1 MKVYDATLP
10 QSPIDLRGR
19 LSSAQNRT
27 SSFQDNG
34 SSSERNTSST
44 PRSNNVLSMTINL
57 RVGDNG
63 AVPKTFTFL
72 SQAPELDHK
81 KPHIKARNE
90 IKLNGVDP
98 NKVDEAKLIASK
110 IKGKWQLA
118 NSLNKEYKAARR
130 RYSTAVKGA
139 KELRKIHMTF
149 KKHSDPDAI
158 AANEGR
164 KALEREA
171 ASHLAEARL
180 IRDLIDKHMIK
191 PNSTSTTQAVFK
203 DIVAQNVKELRSGGA
218 SISVGAET
226 DDELHTLTAYYC
238 LKSRFNPS
246 GFFQRLPAGIFDY
259 DSGQFDNR
267 IRTLLRHYLVDRRK
281 RDTARK
287 IETTKCWAR
296 LLQKGSL
303 GFLLTTFEKP
313 SVTTM
318 LKITFPGYLDGEDPV
333 IRDWMLPGGDKWQ
346 GDHGYELAARA
357 CAWLLKY
364 GAGWINQD
372 GTLNAQVVSKVRN
385 PGGYFH
391 TNTSAG
397 LSGMM
402 DTCPYTR
409 TTEDAITLGVQQLG
423 CAPLIGT
430 GEGQIP
436 RWRIK
441 RNGMWQGEAGEKL
454 TNELTEYL
462 VEKKLKCIDE
472 HGNVSAQKI
481 KEVTDW
487 SIQFRDEANHSLG
500 KRVARKT
507 AYEAIKGRYPELCGF
522 RKDQIKP
529 WEIRFGGMW
538 RGVEGRKLFRL
549 AFAYSLWDSGLGT
562 FNENG
567 EPPLAFTKQE
577 LIEWKDKRLINW
589 RDHFLKCHLTAG
601 FRDVAGSNTRRAF
614 EVLLGDIRVKQKQKM
629 GVKVEERYFGKTR
642 ITPDDIKDSKPTRAA
657 LVSRL
662 LEAAEDYDLGQVIFI
677 ADKDRHEDP
686 HNEQVPESIVSG
698 TCLEEVLAHK
708 PPTKVL
714 LAKQVLYEAL
724 IGSIAASAERNELS
738 NSVDRFT
745 GLEQLLVA
753 KYALSTELAGEFV
766 LPNDRLRS
774 LLRFVRDDVLPEMNL
789 KDDVREQLKEMLGE
803 LLDGHCETRETLLS
817 AYDALNAANI
827 TRNENAKNAEEVEYD
842 QGANQLAV
850 LNSIIECV
858 FRKILLFELR
868 YIHNGTHGGEVEG
881 PTSYFCE
888 VFDRIAV
895 SEEDLDLSCDIEIQP
910 GQDQSED
917 EAAIRIADMDADA
930 QALIDIARRG
940 ADSTDS
946 KALLEGAI
954 EAAKEEV
961 VLLGETEDDLRI
973 ASEREALLEETRLIC
988 TGDKKED
995 PRILQNL
1002 VDVAKDNTKS
1012 QIHLMD
1018 FLRIID
1024 DGDLTAQIRILH
1036 QIGERMSS
1044 RAHDRFDYGSLRVRA
1059 LPAQSIGL
1067 ICSENIVDSGNY
1079 TVPDLDLVDKELLEC
1094 VPEWWPVN
1102 DGEPTC
1108 VPLLFCNDVLY
1119 VAVPYCSDSSS
1130 MLKFAKGVSKYA
1142 QANRIVDRSFFEP
1155 IALSL
1160 DQSIKERTV
1169 VDRSLNQPLQEA
1181 LQKMLLAQLHE
1192 SNVQLMDVRYDSWLD
1207 LVKLYKQNAKARFIY
1222 PGKKPFR
1229 QFISYTEENEIVE
1242 NVAALRRAA
1251 SQYVYKRHH

>member
-1 MKVYDATLP
+1 MKVTEATSP
-10 QSPIDLRGR
+10 QSRFDLRGR
-19 LSSAQNRT
+19 LSSA
-27 SSFQDNG
+27 
-34 SSSERNTSST
+34 
-44 PRSNNVLSMTINL
+44 RSNNVLSMTINL

-63 AVPKTFTFL
+63 AVPKTFSFV
-72 SQAPELDHK
+72 SQAPELDHTK
-81 KPHIKARNE
+81 QHVGARSE
-90 IKLNGVDP
+90 VKLEGVDS
-98 NKVDEAKLIASK
+98 NKVEEAKLIASK
-110 IKGKWQLA
+110 IKEKWELA
-118 NSLNKEYKAARR
+118 NSLNKEYKAARK
-130 RYSTAVKGA
+130 RYSNAVKEA
-139 KELRKIHMTF
+139 RRQRKIHMTF
-149 KKHSDPDAI
+149 TQHSHPSAI
-158 AANEGR
+158 AANEKR
-164 KALEREA
+164 KDFELEA
-171 ASHLAEARL
+171 KGHLAEARS
-180 IRDLIDKHMIK
+180 IRDVIDKYMIK
-191 PNSTSTTQAVFK
+191 PNSTSTTQEFFK
-203 DIVAQNVKELRSGGA
+203 QIIAQNVKELRGEGA
-218 SISVGAET
+218 SINIGAET

-238 LKSRFNPS
+238 LKSRTNPG
-246 GFFQRLPAGIFDY
+246 GFFQRLPSGIFDY

-267 IRTLLRHYLVDRRK
+267 IRTFLRHYLVDIRK

-296 LLQKGSL
+296 LLQRGGL

-313 SVTTM
+313 SINTM

-333 IRDWMLPGGDKWQ
+333 IREWILPGGDKWQ

-357 CAWLLKY
+357 CAWLLKH

-372 GTLNAQVVSKVRN
+372 GTVNAQVVSKVRN
-385 PGGYFH
+385 PGNYFH
-391 TNTSAG
+391 ANTTAG

-409 TTEDAITLGVQQLG
+409 TTEDAINLGVQQLG

-441 RNGMWQGEAGEKL
+441 RDGMWQGEAGERL
-454 TNELTEYL
+454 TNELAEYL
-462 VEKKLKCIDE
+462 VEKKLKCVDE
-472 HGNVSAQKI
+472 NGNVSAKKI

-487 SIQFRDEANHSLG
+487 AIQFRDEANHSLG

-507 AYEAIKGRYPELCGF
+507 AYVAIKGRYPELCGF
-522 RKDQIKP
+522 RKDQVKP

-538 RGVEGRKLFRL
+538 RGAKGRKLFRL

-567 EPPLAFTKQE
+567 EPPLTFTKQE
-577 LIEWKDKRLINW
+577 LIEWKDKHLINW

-629 GVKVEERYFGKTR
+629 GVKVEERYFGRTR

-662 LEAAEDYDLGQVIFI
+662 LEASEDYDLGQVIFI
-677 ADKDRHEDP
+677 ADKDRQEDP
-686 HNEQVPESIVSG
+686 HNEQLPEAIVNG

-714 LAKQVLYEAL
+714 LARQVLYEAL

-766 LPNDRLRS
+766 LSNDRLRS
-774 LLRFVRDDVLPEMNL
+774 LLRFVRDDVLPEINI
-789 KDDVREQLKEMLGE
+789 KDEVREQLEEMLGE

-827 TRNENAKNAEEVEYD
+827 TRNEKAKNTEEVEYD
-842 QGANQLAV
+842 QGTNLLSV
-850 LNSIIECV
+850 LNSVIECV

-868 YIHNGTHGGEVEG
+868 YIHNGTHGGVFG
-881 PTSYFCE
+881 SPTSYFCE
-888 VFDRIAV
+888 VFDKIAV
-895 SEEDLDLSCDIEIQP
+895 PEEDLDLSCTLEMQP

-917 EAAIRIADMDADA
+917 EVAIRVADMDADA
-930 QALIDIARRG
+930 KTLIDIARRG
-940 ADSTDS
+940 AESEDS
-946 KALLEGAI
+946 KALLEGAV
-954 EAAKEEV
+954 EAAKEEAA
-961 VLLGETEDDLRI
+961 LLGQTEDDIRV
-973 ASEREALLEETRLIC
+973 ASEKEALLNETRLIC

-995 PRILQNL
+995 PRIVQNL
-1002 VDVAKDNTKS
+1002 VDVAKDITKG

-1024 DGDLTAQIRILH
+1024 EGDLTAQIRILH
-1036 QIGERMSS
+1036 QIGDRMSS

-1059 LPAQSIGL
+1059 LPAPRIGI
-1067 ICSENIVDSGNY
+1067 ICGGDIVDSGNY
-1079 TVPDLDLVDKELLEC
+1079 TVPDLDLVDKELFEC
-1094 VPEWWPVN
+1094 IPEWWPVN
-1102 DGEPTC
+1102 NGEPTC
-1108 VPLLFCNDVLY
+1108 VPLLFSNDVLY
-1119 VAVPYCSDSSS
+1119 VAVPYCSDSGS
-1130 MLKFAKGVSKYA
+1130 MLKFAKGVCEYG
-1142 QANRIVDRSFFEP
+1142 QRNGIVDKSFFEP
-1155 IALSL
+1155 VAQSL
-1160 DQSIKERTV
+1160 DQSIKGGTA
-1169 VDRSLNQPLQEA
+1169 VDRSLNQPLQEV
-1181 LQKMLLAQLHE
+1181 LQKMLSAQLAE
-1192 SNVQLMDVRYDSWLD
+1192 STIELRDVRYDSWLD
-1207 LVKLYKQNAKARFIY
+1207 LVRLYEQYARVRIVH
-1222 PGKKPFR
+1222 PERKPFR
-1229 QFISYTEENEIVE
+1229 QFISYAEENAIVE
-1242 NVAALRRAA
+1242 NVAALRKAA